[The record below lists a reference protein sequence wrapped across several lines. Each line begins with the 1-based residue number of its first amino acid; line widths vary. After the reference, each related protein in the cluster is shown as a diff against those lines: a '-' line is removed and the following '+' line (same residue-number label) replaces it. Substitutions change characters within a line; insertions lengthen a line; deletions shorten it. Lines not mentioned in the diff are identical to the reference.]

1 MADDPM
7 PDRPSPTGLASPRVR
22 VGLLAAFLLAFD
34 LVLLASVPGPT
45 TALVGSHPTAVAVV
59 VAVAFALSERLVFHI
74 EARNE
79 AVSYSPSDLPLALGL
94 LALSPV
100 AFVGARLAGAAA
112 GMVLWRRPPLF
123 KFAFNLSVFT
133 AESLIAVVLFRSVVA
148 AGSAVTLATWAL
160 LSGAM
165 LVGLVTAGA
174 LIAVAI
180 SFFEGDVVAR
190 VRKELTHSYIFYLP
204 GAVLASSTVVPFLIE
219 PWLGLLF
226 LLPAPLVWLVLRSH
240 GALMHRY
247 SDLTDIHEFS
257 RQVGRSTELEEI
269 ADTAVR
275 QIADHLRAGTVA
287 LTVWDVEGTAVHSC
301 YGNRDALHALPTGPK
316 DPEWA
321 DALVATAPLMIQ
333 DGDPDGPL
341 QRRLVAAGLGQAI
354 IVPLGDHAGL
364 LGALLVANRHGAVE
378 TFTDDD
384 RDRLRPIT
392 NQLVVAL
399 RKGQLHLQIQH
410 EATHDRLT
418 RLPNRAYFEA
428 WAEQMLEIET
438 ERSHAVLMIDLDRFK
453 EVNDTLGHHG
463 GDLLLLQVTDR
474 LLASVASGDMTSRF
488 GGDEFAI
495 FVPGAGEAE
504 ASVLAEIVS
513 TAIERPFQ
521 LGEATVAVAASIGIA
536 VAPHHGSNCETLLRR
551 ADLAMY
557 DAKRRH
563 ERSTVYRDDL
573 EGRDSA
579 RLTMLADLREALA
592 TTSLEVHFQPKI
604 DLRTREISGVEALAR
619 WTHPV
624 HGAVSP
630 ADFIPLAEQSGLIY
644 ELTQQVLDQALAAVR
659 HWSDLGLRIGVAVN
673 LSPQSLIDERLPRM
687 IAASLERARVAPGH
701 LTLEITESTM
711 IGDARRTLRVLES
724 LDQLG
729 VRISVDDFGTGY
741 SSLVNLRHLPI
752 SELKIDRSFVA
763 DMVLGRSDAVIVK
776 STIDLGH
783 NLGLTVV
790 AEGVET
796 AEVQDLLRSLGCD
809 LAQGFGLC
817 RPLPLAKL
825 DAWLE
830 TSRTFSRTAES
841 GSGAGPSLRPVR
853 HWTAP
858 VAGPDRSG

>member
-1 MADDPM
+1 M
-7 PDRPSPTGLASPRVR
+7 PHEASPTGLASPRLKVA
-22 VGLLAAFLLAFD
+22 LLAVVLLAFD
-34 LVLLASVPGPT
+34 GALLATAPRPT
-45 TALVGSHPTAVAVV
+45 TALFDSHWPAVAVV
-59 VAVAFALSERLVFHI
+59 VALAFAVSERLVFHI

-79 AVSYSPSDLPLALGL
+79 AVSFSPSDLPLALGL
-94 LALSPV
+94 LVLSPV
-100 AFVGARLAGAAA
+100 TFVCARLAGAAA
-112 GMVLWRRPPLF
+112 GMILWRRPPLF

-133 AESLIAVVLFRSVVA
+133 AESLIAVVIFRSVG
-148 AGSAVTLATWAL
+148 AGSEVTLATWAL
-160 LSGAM
+160 LTLAM
-165 LVGLVTAGA
+165 MVGLVTTGA

-180 SFFEGDVVAR
+180 SFFEGDVVSR

-204 GAVLASSTVVPFLIE
+204 GAILASSTIVPFLIE
-219 PWLGLLF
+219 PWLGLVF
-226 LLPAPLVWLVLRSH
+226 LLPAPLVWLILRSH
-240 GALMHRY
+240 GALLHRY

-257 RQVGRSTELEEI
+257 RQVGRSTQLEEI

-287 LTVWDVEGTAVHSC
+287 LTVWDIDGTALQSC
-301 YGNRDALHALPTGPK
+301 YGNRDSLEVLPAGST

-321 DALVATAPLMIQ
+321 EALGADGPVMID
-333 DGDPDGPL
+333 DGDPEGPL
-341 QRRLVAAGLGQAI
+341 HRRLVAHGLSQAI
-354 IVPLGDHAGL
+354 IVPLGDHTGL
-364 LGALLVANRHGAVE
+364 LGALLVADRHGAVE
-378 TFTDDD
+378 AFTTDD

-428 WAEQMLEIET
+428 WAQQMLELEPDCD
-438 ERSHAVLMIDLDRFK
+438 HALLMIDLDRFK

-474 LLASVASGDMTSRF
+474 LLESVADGDMAARF

-504 ASVLAEIVS
+504 ASVLAEVVS

-521 LGEATVAVAASIGIA
+521 LGEATVAVAASIGVAI
-536 VAPHHGSNCETLLRR
+536 APHHGSSCEALLRR

-592 TTSLEVHFQPKI
+592 TASLEVHFQPKI
-604 DLRTREISGVEALAR
+604 DLRTREIAGVEALAR
-619 WTHPV
+619 WNHPV
-624 HGAVSP
+624 HGAVP
-630 ADFIPLAEQSGLIY
+630 PDDFIPLAEQSGLIF
-644 ELTQQVLDQALAAVR
+644 ELTQQVLDRSLEAVR
-659 HWSDLGLRIGVAVN
+659 HWSDGGLRIGVAVN
-673 LSPQSLIDERLPRM
+673 LSPQSLIDERMPRM
-687 IAASLERARVAPGH
+687 IAASLERARVAPGY
-701 LTLEITESTM
+701 LTVEITESTM
-711 IGDARRTLRVLES
+711 IGDARRTLRVLEN
-724 LDQLG
+724 LDRLG
-729 VRISVDDFGTGY
+729 VRVSVDDFGTGY

-763 DMVLGRSDAVIVK
+763 DMVLGHSDAVIVK
-776 STIDLGH
+776 STIELGH

-796 AEVQDLLRSLGCD
+796 AEVQDLLQSLGCD
-809 LAQGFGLC
+809 MAQGFGLC
-817 RPLPLAKL
+817 RPLPLDKL

-830 TSRTFSRTAES
+830 SSQTFSRATARDD
-841 GSGAGPSLRPVR
+841 GAGPGRRPV
-853 HWTAP
+853 
-858 VAGPDRSG
+858 VRSTRLT

>member
-1 MADDPM
+1 MAADPM
-7 PDRPSPTGLASPRVR
+7 PDRTSPTGLGSPRAKVALMA
-22 VGLLAAFLLAFD
+22 LLLFGFDAAMLA
-34 LVLLASVPGPT
+34 VVPDPT
-45 TALVGSHPTAVAVV
+45 TALFDSHWPAVTVV
-59 VAVAFALSERLVFHI
+59 VAIAFALSERLVFHI

-79 AVSYSPSDLPLALGL
+79 AVSFSPSDLPLALGL
-94 LALSPV
+94 LVLSPA

-123 KFAFNLSVFT
+123 KFVFNLSVFT
-133 AESLIAVVLFRSVVA
+133 AESLIAVAIFRSVVG
-148 AGSAVTLATWAL
+148 AGSEATLATWAL
-160 LSGAM
+160 LTAAM
-165 LVGLVTAGA
+165 MIGLVTAGT
-174 LIAVAI
+174 LIAGAI

-204 GAVLASSTVVPFLIE
+204 GAVLASSTIVPFLIE
-219 PWLGLLF
+219 PWLGLVF
-226 LLPAPLVWLVLRSH
+226 LLPAPLVWVVLRSH

-257 RQVGRSTELEEI
+257 RQVGRSTQLEEI

-287 LTVWDVEGTAVHSC
+287 LTVWDVEGTALQSC
-301 YGNRDALHALPTGPK
+301 YGNRDALDALPDGPH
-316 DPEWA
+316 DAAWA
-321 DALVATAPLMIQ
+321 DALAATGPMMI
-333 DGDPDGPL
+333 DDRDDESPL
-341 QRRLVAAGLGQAI
+341 QDRLVASGISQAI
-354 IVPLGDHAGL
+354 IVPLGDHSGL
-364 LGALLVANRHGAVE
+364 LGALLVADRHGAVE
-378 TFTDDD
+378 AFTTDD

-428 WAEQMLEIET
+428 WAQQMLELEAD
-438 ERSHAVLMIDLDRFK
+438 RDLAVLMIDLDRFK

-474 LLASVASGDMTSRF
+474 LLASVADGDMVSRF

-504 ASVLAEIVS
+504 ASVLAEVVS
-513 TAIERPFQ
+513 EAVEQPFQ

-536 VAPHHGSNCETLLRR
+536 VAPHHGSDCETLLRR

-563 ERSTVYRDDL
+563 ERTTVYRDDL

-592 TTSLEVHFQPKI
+592 TSTLDVHFQPKI

-619 WTHPV
+619 WAHPI
-624 HGAVSP
+624 HGAVP
-630 ADFIPLAEQSGLIY
+630 PDDFIPLAEQSGLIY
-644 ELTQQVLDQALAAVR
+644 ELTQQVLDQSLSAVR
-659 HWSDLGLRIGVAVN
+659 HWLDLGLRIGVAVN

-687 IAASLERARVAPGH
+687 VAASLERAGVAPGH

-711 IGDARRTLRVLES
+711 IGDARRTLRVLER

-776 STIDLGH
+776 STIELGH

-796 AEVQDLLRSLGCD
+796 AEVQELLRSLGCD
-809 LAQGFGLC
+809 LAQGYGLC

-830 TSRTFSRTAES
+830 TSRTFSRAAAS
-841 GSGAGPSLRPVR
+841 GNRPF
-853 HWTAP
+853 
-858 VAGPDRSG
+858 DLRSGDPTPGR